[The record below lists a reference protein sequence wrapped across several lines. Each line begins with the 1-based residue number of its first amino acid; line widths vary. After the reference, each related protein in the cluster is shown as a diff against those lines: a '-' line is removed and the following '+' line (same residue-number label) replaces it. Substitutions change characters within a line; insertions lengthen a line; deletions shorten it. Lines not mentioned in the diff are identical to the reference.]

1 MLVVWAILGVVGLLF
16 LLIVIVVATPMHL
29 RLVAEAGDRFDV
41 EAEVR
46 VLWGLAPRLS
56 LKAERHG
63 HRVAKVL
70 RKPRKRKPVR
80 RHEPQEEHDVGD
92 RITAAEVSR
101 LLTALPEAVLIALR
115 RIHLDRLSLR
125 AVFGFDDPAD
135 TGQVFGQLTPWIY
148 GVPRERC
155 DVQVRPDF
163 DRKRFEGSA
172 EVAVHLTLLAVA
184 WPLLRL
190 VLLIRGG
197 GE

>member
-1 MLVVWAILGVVGLLF
+1 MLFVWAILGVVGLLF
-16 LLIVIVVATPMHL
+16 LLVVIVVATPMHL
-29 RLVAEAGDRFDV
+29 RLVAEAGDRFAA
-41 EAEVR
+41 EAEIR
-46 VLWGLAPRLS
+46 VLWGLAPRVS

-80 RHEPQEEHDVGD
+80 RQELQEERDEGD
-92 RITAAEVSR
+92 RFSAAEVSR
-101 LLTALPEAVLIALR
+101 LLTALPDAALTALR

-148 GVPRERC
+148 GMPREKC
-155 DVQVRPDF
+155 DVQVRPEF
-163 DRKRFEGSA
+163 DGRRFEGSA
-172 EVAVHLTLLAVA
+172 EIAVHLTLLAVA

-190 VLLIRGG
+190 ALVIRGG
-197 GE
+197 GK

>member
-1 MLVVWAILGVVGLLF
+1 MLVVWAILGVVGLLL

-29 RLVAEAGDRFDV
+29 RLVAEAGDRFDA

-46 VLWGLAPRLS
+46 VLWGLAPRVS

-80 RHEPQEEHDVGD
+80 RQEPQEEHDDGD

-101 LLTALPEAVLIALR
+101 LLMALPDAALSALP

-148 GVPRERC
+148 GVPCEKF

-163 DRKRFEGSA
+163 DGKRFEGSA

-190 VLLIRGG
+190 ALLIRGG
-197 GE
+197 GK

>member
-80 RHEPQEEHDVGD
+80 RHEQQEELDVGD

-163 DRKRFEGSA
+163 DGKRFEGSA